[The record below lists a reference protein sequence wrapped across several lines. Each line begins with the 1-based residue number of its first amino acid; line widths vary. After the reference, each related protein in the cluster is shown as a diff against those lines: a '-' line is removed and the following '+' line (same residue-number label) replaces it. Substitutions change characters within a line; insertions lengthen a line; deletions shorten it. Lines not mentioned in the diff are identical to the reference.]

1 MRLQQYSAFMR
12 IVEHESEVKVFT
24 MLPNQQK
31 VNLFKMDPSN
41 IKFAMLV
48 RHLGARSCS
57 LIHSSA

>member
-41 IKFAMLV
+41 IKLF
-48 RHLGARSCS
+48 
-57 LIHSSA
+57 HSSLFLVTFL